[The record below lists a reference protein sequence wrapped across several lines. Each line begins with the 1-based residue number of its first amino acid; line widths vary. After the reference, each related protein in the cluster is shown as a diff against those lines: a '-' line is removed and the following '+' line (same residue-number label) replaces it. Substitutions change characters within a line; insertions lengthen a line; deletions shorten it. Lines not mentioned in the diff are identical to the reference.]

1 MADINFEVKQDALA
15 LVQNTVIEANFDAV
29 KESLTEMVAP
39 YKSMIVSED
48 GIASAKNDRA
58 KIRNVASRIDEVR
71 KMVKRAYSEPLAV
84 FEGRCKELV
93 SICNDGSDNLDR
105 QIKAFEDRE
114 KQEKITDIKQTYD
127 TFKNREACDYLDW
140 DRVFNPKW
148 ANKTYSAVDAK
159 TEIIE
164 ALKQTE
170 RDISAIRSMGGDNTA
185 YLLDCYR
192 QTHDISSVI
201 RKNAEINARRAIE
214 EQRKQEA
221 EELRKARETEARQA
235 QDEKNEAQAGKPQE
249 QSFSPAVT
257 TDLKQDELITTVF
270 RVTCTK
276 GQLLDLGQYM
286 RQNGIKYGRA

>member
-1 MADINFEVKQDALA
+1 MEFEITTDLSLLKNQQID
-15 LVQNTVIEANFDAV
+15 ANFSAV
-29 KESLTEMVAP
+29 SAWLDEELAP
-39 YKSMIVSED
+39 YKGMIVTAD
-48 GIASAKNDRA
+48 MIPAAKNYRA
-58 KIRNVASRIDEVR
+58 SLRKVKERIEQYR
-71 KMVKRAYSEPLAV
+71 KEAKNAALAPYNL
-84 FEGRCKELV
+84 FEQKCKELTAKIDDAANNIDV
-93 SICNDGSDNLDR
+93 QVKDFER
-105 QIKAFEDRE
+105 QEADA
-114 KQEKITDIKQTYD
+114 KIADIKQTYD

-140 DRVFNPKW
+140 DRLFNPKW

-221 EELRKARETEARQA
+221 EELRKAQETEARQA
-235 QDEKNEAQAGKPQE
+235 QNEKNEAQGGKPQE

-257 TDLKQDELITTVF
+257 TDLKQDDLITTVF

>member
-1 MADINFEVKQDALA
+1 MEFEITTDLSLLKNQQIDANFAAVSAWLDEELSPYKGMIVTADMIPAAKNYRASLRKVKERIEQYRKEAKNAALA
-15 LVQNTVIEANFDAV
+15 
-29 KESLTEMVAP
+29 P
-39 YKSMIVSED
+39 Y
-48 GIASAKNDRA
+48 N
-58 KIRNVASRIDEVR
+58 
-71 KMVKRAYSEPLAV
+71 L
-84 FEGRCKELV
+84 FEQKCKELTIKIDDAANNIDV
-93 SICNDGSDNLDR
+93 QVKDFER
-105 QIKAFEDRE
+105 QEADA
-114 KQEKITDIKQTYD
+114 KIADIKQTYD

-170 RDISAIRSMGGDNTA
+170 RDLSAIRSMGGDNTA

-192 QTHDISSVI
+192 TTHDISSVI

-221 EELRKARETEARQA
+221 EELRKAQETEARQA
-235 QDEKNEAQAGKPQE
+235 QSEKNEAQADKPKE

>member
-1 MADINFEVKQDALA
+1 MEFEITTDLSLLKNQQIDANFAAVSAWLDEELAPYNGMIVTADMIPAAKNYRASLRKVKERIEQYRKEAKNAALA
-15 LVQNTVIEANFDAV
+15 
-29 KESLTEMVAP
+29 P
-39 YKSMIVSED
+39 Y
-48 GIASAKNDRA
+48 N
-58 KIRNVASRIDEVR
+58 
-71 KMVKRAYSEPLAV
+71 L
-84 FEGRCKELV
+84 FEQKCKELTAKIDDAANNIDV
-93 SICNDGSDNLDR
+93 QVKDFER
-105 QIKAFEDRE
+105 QEADA
-114 KQEKITDIKQTYD
+114 KIADIKQTYD

-221 EELRKARETEARQA
+221 EELRKAQETEARQA
-235 QDEKNEAQAGKPQE
+235 QNEKNEAQAGKPQE

-257 TDLKQDELITTVF
+257 TDLKQDDLITTVF